1 MRADEV
7 NSCPDTH
14 AAKLVPFTQ
23 GFVSVATSR
32 EQLFYAE
39 ILLAAFDQKSQ

>member
-7 NSCPDTH
+7 DSRPDTH